1 VEDAGGVA
9 ASALGMPP
17 ATAANGDGSSSA
29 SSPPSIITY
38 GSVVQL
44 VDTISN
50 TALPPLVRVFFSFFT
65 MIFIF
70 FHNF

>member
-17 ATAANGDGSSSA
+17 ATANGDGSSSA

-50 TALPPLVRVFFSFFT
+50 TALPPLVRVFFRFLQ
-65 MIFIF
+65 
-70 FHNF
+70 